1 MSHHVEHEVDVLVNN
16 AGYSVLGAVEET
28 TDEELRTAFETMFF
42 GAVAATRAVLPHM
55 GCSRRLSASKSRAP
69 PTRARVQSSQLTSA

>member
-1 MSHHVEHEVDVLVNN
+1 MLVNN

-42 GAVAATRAVLPHM
+42 GAGATTRAMLPHLRE
-55 GCSRRLSASKSRAP
+55 RRSGTIVQITSVGGFTPRPASEL
-69 PTRARVQSSQLTSA
+69 TAR